1 VLTNDSK
8 KASNLTD
15 SEMSVSQEPKY
26 SSNVLNSQ
34 LPIERDILPF
44 PEMEFDFDDL
54 EVILDT

>member
-1 VLTNDSK
+1 MLTNDSK

-15 SEMSVSQEPKY
+15 SDINVSQDPEY
-26 SSNVLNSQ
+26 SSSSLNSE